1 VKRAAFIFIL
11 ACSYQMAHGGQE
23 KGGRVPQTRF
33 VRNNQ
38 GHLIQVAWVEG
49 VANPIY
55 IMPVPAHG
63 PIVPAAQNAQPD
75 DQDANNLG
83 GLLCTIQ

>member
-1 VKRAAFIFIL
+1 MLAAT
-11 ACSYQMAHGGQE
+11 SYQMVHGGQE
-23 KGGRVPQTRF
+23 MPLGARAPQTRF

-38 GHLIQVAWVEG
+38 GQLIQVAWVEG
-49 VANPIY
+49 IRNPVY

-83 GLLCTIQ
+83 GLLCAIQ